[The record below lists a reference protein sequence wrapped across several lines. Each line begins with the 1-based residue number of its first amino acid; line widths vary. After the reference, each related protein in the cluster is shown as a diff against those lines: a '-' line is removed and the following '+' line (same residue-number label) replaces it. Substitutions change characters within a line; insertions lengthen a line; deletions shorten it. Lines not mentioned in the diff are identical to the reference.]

1 MKGLKY
7 QLKSVL
13 KDKFCLMTFL
23 LPMVVAVALNFMGF
37 IDLSSLGEHHFGV
50 LKNDLPPHTAAWL
63 ERYGPVTVYE
73 TQEELTAAINEPST
87 NIIGVKADGASIKT
101 VVAGDELDIFRQAA
115 VTLPSLYEQREWAE
129 KVEIQTLERSDILE
143 SFQDIFIPAV
153 LIVAMFMGCTFNAC
167 LLYTS
172 DAADD

>member
-1 MKGLKY
+1 M
-7 QLKSVL
+7 
-13 KDKFCLMTFL
+13 
-23 LPMVVAVALNFMGF
+23 
-37 IDLSSLGEHHFGV
+37 
-50 LKNDLPPHTAAWL
+50 
-63 ERYGPVTVYE
+63 TVYE

-129 KVEIQTLERSDILE
+129 KVEIQTLERSDILD

-153 LIVAMFMGCTFNAC
+153 QIVDMFMGCTINAMNII
-167 LLYTS
+167 S
-172 DAADD
+172 